1 MSWVRICTQRLAG
14 MCFVGLNVGTG
25 TQITGHIKPVG
36 IGDMHRFIG
45 VVSFSAEK
53 GCWPILA
60 CIGDTYHLLVMCV
73 ESGIGLRSA
82 IIS

>member
-1 MSWVRICTQRLAG
+1 MHSASCGHVLRWLERWYW
-14 MCFVGLNVGTG
+14 

-73 ESGIGLRSA
+73 ESGICLCSA